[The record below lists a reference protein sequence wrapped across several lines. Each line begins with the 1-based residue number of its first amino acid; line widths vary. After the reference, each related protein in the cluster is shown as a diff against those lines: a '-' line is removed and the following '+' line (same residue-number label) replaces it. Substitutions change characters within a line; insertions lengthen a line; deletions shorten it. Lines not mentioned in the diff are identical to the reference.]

1 MTNEMDIRAAINIR
15 LTSIKILKILVMKPL
30 FLYSLQK
37 EWFNET
43 TNIIMKKIIGKKY
56 SYENFLKTILLFP
69 VISQINCSKPGIAG
83 IVLSIPIKTR
93 TKAITFAIF
102 NPTSLF
108 FSSSSIGEFLT
119 EFIEL

>member
-1 MTNEMDIRAAINIR
+1 MTNEMDIRDAINIR

-69 VISQINCSKPGIAG
+69 VISQINCSNPGIAG

>member
-1 MTNEMDIRAAINIR
+1 MRVDIRAAINIR
-15 LTSIKILKILVMKPL
+15 LTSIKILKVLVMKPL

-37 EWFNET
+37 EWFSET
-43 TNIIMKKIIGKKY
+43 TNIIMKKTIGKKY

-102 NPTSLF
+102 NPHHY
-108 FSSSSIGEFLT
+108 FSQILVLGNF
-119 EFIEL
+119 

>member
-108 FSSSSIGEFLT
+108 FSNSSIGEFLT

>member
-15 LTSIKILKILVMKPL
+15 LTSIKILKILVMNPL

-69 VISQINCSKPGIAG
+69 VISQINCSNPGIAG

>member
-1 MTNEMDIRAAINIR
+1 
-15 LTSIKILKILVMKPL
+15 
-30 FLYSLQK
+30 
-37 EWFNET
+37 
-43 TNIIMKKIIGKKY
+43 MKKIIGKKY

-69 VISQINCSKPGIAG
+69 VISQINCSNPGIAG

>member
-1 MTNEMDIRAAINIR
+1 MTNEMDIRDAINIR

>member
-1 MTNEMDIRAAINIR
+1 MTNEMDIRDAINIR

-83 IVLSIPIKTR
+83 IVLSIPTKTR

-102 NPTSLF
+102 NPASLF
-108 FSSSSIGEFLT
+108 FSNSNIGEFLT